1 MFRPLAKAVCLQSKR
16 RAWNA
21 PNAPVI
27 PAKTWVVLAQWY
39 LSTAPDHH
47 SKRHGYK
54 LQPEKVYIKVASVIQ
69 EHGLE
74 FQHEGR
80 NIEGAASESTLKDAS
95 HSRLMEHNYDTYV

>member
-1 MFRPLAKAVCLQSKR
+1 M
-16 RAWNA
+16 
-21 PNAPVI
+21 
-27 PAKTWVVLAQWY
+27 LAQWY

-54 LQPEKVYIKVASVIQ
+54 LLPEKVYIKVSSVIQ

-80 NIEGAASESTLKDAS
+80 NTEGSASVSTLKDES
-95 HSRLMEHNYDTYV
+95 HSRLMEHNYASYI